1 MASFVEKEDSNKTVT
16 EMRNDLVCHI
26 CENANGTKP
35 GKWYRCTKLHQIC
48 EDCKNWTDECLCG
61 QPITTEDD
69 KLIEHLLSVQELK
82 LICAYTRNGCREAFD
97 ENATLE
103 DHESECQYRLVPCL
117 AAPKCNE
124 KVTVSNVIQ
133 HYEKHH
139 GKLPEVKRNF
149 RIVFGEKHYRFPVRF
164 CAKKVNN
171 ETFILKLKDDGVDG
185 GVKHYWVY
193 MLGSPE
199 KAKNFTYRLKFFGPK
214 AVKPT
219 LTFFEG
225 KVVAAIDESFE
236 TLLEAGKCF
245 SIPRKDF
252 DAQIM
257 DVEQSKYVMSVVIKK
272 IGKRNKYRMKSTNPE
287 CLTMK
292 PLKQ

>member
-1 MASFVEKEDSNKTVT
+1 MASFVEKEDSSKTVT
-16 EMRNDLVCHI
+16 EIRNDLICQI
-26 CENANGTKP
+26 CENRARP
-35 GKWYRCTKLHQIC
+35 GETKWYRCMNLHQIC
-48 EDCKNWTDECLCG
+48 EECKNWTDECLCG
-61 QPITTEDD
+61 QPITTEHD
-69 KLIEHLLSVQELK
+69 KLTEHLLSLQELK

-103 DHESECQYRLVPCL
+103 DHESECLYRLVPCL
-117 AAPKCNE
+117 AAPKCSE

-164 CAKKVNN
+164 CAKKGNN
-171 ETFILKLKDDGVDG
+171 ETFILKLKDDG
-185 GVKHYWVY
+185 GVKNYWVY
-193 MLGSPE
+193 FLASPE

-219 LTFFEG
+219 LTYFEG

-236 TLLEAGKCF
+236 TLLEAGKCY

-257 DVEQSKYVMSVVIKK
+257 DVEQNKYVMSVMIKK
-272 IGKRNKYRMKSTNPE
+272 IRKKEEVKDENYESGMSDDEAT
-287 CLTMK
+287 
-292 PLKQ
+292 